1 MEAEVASKDQ
11 AIEELRTKLEHVSEE
26 LSKAIAKYHRTEC
39 DLSAAQVQVHS
50 LSQEIDRF
58 RSQKRELEL
67 LNDDWER
74 SKR

>member
-1 MEAEVASKDQ
+1 MASKD
-11 AIEELRTKLEHVSEE
+11 AVIEELRRKVEEVSAE
-26 LSKAIAKYHRTEC
+26 LSKAVAKYHQTEG
-39 DLSAAQVQVHS
+39 DLAVAQVQVQS